1 MARPAALLACVLL
14 MALAG
19 GCWDRQEIEKSAI
32 AVAIGI
38 DRADPPDRYKVTL
51 QFGVPTRVGDGGQ
64 AGREPVATNW
74 VVSSTEVPS
83 STPCATSPT
92 KCPVRCAC
100 STPACS

>member
-19 GCWDRQEIEKSAI
+19 GCWDRQEIENSAI
-32 AVAIGI
+32 AVAIGV

-51 QFGVPTRVGDGGQ
+51 QFAVPTHVGDGGQ

-74 VVSSTEVPS
+74 VVSSTGSTVFNAVRNIAHQVPRQ
-83 STPCATSPT
+83 
-92 KCPVRCAC
+92 VRLFN
-100 STPACS
+100 S